1 MRVLFVIIVLI
12 AYGSLYP
19 GDISEPDA
27 GAVKQFLTGWSLL
40 TSLGDMLGNIAL
52 FFPLGVAG
60 ILFTRKRFDSRIGVA
75 ALLILALIYSFSL
88 QLAQVW
94 LPSRSAAL
102 ADVVWNM
109 VGMAAGIATAHLMAT
124 RSSARGQLVDVA
136 SLVPLV
142 VLVLW
147 LLTELLPLVPSLN
160 IQKFK
165 DALKPLFLVFSFSF
179 PATMMHAA
187 GVAVAGSAF
196 TALGQ
201 RSAWWLGGAVLLV
214 WVGKV
219 VIVNLTLDASLLAGT
234 LAGYGGYL
242 IALRAGRKMPFELAF
257 WLLLAA
263 WNIITLTPFSPA
275 PGGTFKG
282 IPFATMLEGSM
293 EANVRLLVRS
303 LFTYTAMLWLIHK
316 MGVSIKGAAF
326 GLAAW
331 SSLLELVQMGLLG
344 RTADVTEPI
353 LLLGIGWAL
362 STAQGSIAQPPSQ
375 PLPQPHT
382 ASDTMHVEK
391 QPDKTFASSR
401 RAWWMMQ
408 GFILL
413 CFAGSIWVVLRMPG
427 IPYNLRELF
436 LGNAH
441 FFFLIVFAGA
451 LLWVGAGAV
460 WASGK
465 IGASRLS
472 FLKLPIWILLASLIS
487 LMLLTASVTQES
499 IDDIVGSNNLYW
511 FVVNRDIWGG
521 GWREFFLL
529 AGPDV
534 IGLLERWGRYTALY
548 SPLLIFLVLIF
559 VSFDLHEHGSLRVP
573 HVILLIAST
582 LPWLWL
588 AKSVTF
594 DWSSTD
600 NLNELVMR
608 DGPMGWGGGGYIYAL
623 LGLVCFNAVS
633 LGRAMCGFQHLP
645 IVIIGSIVGLPLGWW
660 LLSMGLE
667 PNVEKYGFTFSGIQ
681 FLLGP
686 DREHLLSNT
695 ELFVRWCAVQ
705 IGFIIVAAL
714 GIRIG
719 ILNPYRTR
727 DAQIA
732 DFRHST

>member
-1 MRVLFVIIVLI
+1 MRVLSVIVVLI

-19 GDISEPDA
+19 GDISEPGA
-27 GAVKQFLTGWSLL
+27 GAVKQFLTDWNLL
-40 TSLGDMLGNIAL
+40 TSRGDMLGNVAL
-52 FFPLGVAG
+52 FFPLGMAG
-60 ILFTRKRFDSRIGVA
+60 ILFTRKRSDSRIGVA
-75 ALLILALIYSFSL
+75 TLLFLALIYSFGL

-102 ADVVWNM
+102 ADVAWNM
-109 VGMAAGIATAHLMAT
+109 VGTAAGIATAHLIAT
-124 RSSARGQLVDVA
+124 RSSARGQPLDVP

-147 LLTELLPLVPSLN
+147 LLTELLPLVPSLD

-179 PATMMHAA
+179 PATTMHAA
-187 GVAVAGSAF
+187 GIVVAGNAF

-201 RSAWWLGGAVLLV
+201 RAAWWLGASILLL
-214 WVGKV
+214 WAGKV
-219 VIVNLTLDASLLAGT
+219 VIVNLTLDASLLLGT

-242 IALRAGRKMPFELAF
+242 IALRAGRKMPFEVAF

-263 WNIITLTPFSPA
+263 WNINALTPFSPA
-275 PGGTFKG
+275 PGGTFNG
-282 IPFATMLEGSM
+282 IPFATMLGGSM
-293 EANVRLLVRS
+293 EVNVRVLVQS
-303 LFTYTAMLWLIHK
+303 LFTYTAMLWLIQK

-326 GLAAW
+326 GLAIW
-331 SSLLELVQMGLLG
+331 SSLLELIQMGLLG

-362 STAQGSIAQPPSQ
+362 SAAQGSI
-375 PLPQPHT
+375 PQPHPQPSG
-382 ASDTMHVEK
+382 ARDAVHAGK
-391 QPDKTFASSR
+391 QHGATLTSSR
-401 RAWWMMQ
+401 DAWWMLQ

-413 CFAGSIWVVLRMPG
+413 CFAGSIWGVLRMPG
-427 IPYNLRELF
+427 IPYNLREMF
-436 LGNAH
+436 LGDAH
-441 FFFLIVFAGA
+441 FFFLLVFAGA

-460 WASGK
+460 WASRK
-465 IGASRLS
+465 IGTSNLPFLS
-472 FLKLPIWILLASLIS
+472 FPIWALLVSLIS
-487 LMLLTASVTQES
+487 LMLLATSVTQES

-511 FVVNRDIWGG
+511 FVVNWDIWGS

-534 IGLLERWGRYTALY
+534 IGLLERLGRYTALY
-548 SPLLIFLVLIF
+548 GPLLIFLVLIF
-559 VSFDLHEHGSLRVP
+559 VSFDLHEHGSPRVP
-573 HVILLIAST
+573 HAILLIASA

-600 NLNELVMR
+600 NLNELIMR
-608 DGPMGWGGGGYIYAL
+608 DGPMGWGGGGYLYAL

-633 LGRAMCGFQHLP
+633 LGRGMCSFQHLP
-645 IVIIGSIVGLPLGWW
+645 IVIIGSIAGLPVGWW

-686 DREHLLSNT
+686 DREHLLSNL

-705 IGFIIVAAL
+705 LGFIIIVAL

-719 ILNPYRTR
+719 MLNPYQTR
-727 DAQIA
+727 NASIA
-732 DFRHST
+732 DASQHRPY